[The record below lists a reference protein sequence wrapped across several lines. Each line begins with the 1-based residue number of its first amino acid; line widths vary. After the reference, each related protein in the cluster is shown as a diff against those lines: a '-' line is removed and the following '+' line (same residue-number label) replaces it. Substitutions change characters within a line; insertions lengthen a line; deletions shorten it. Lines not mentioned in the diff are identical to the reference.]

1 MEAIPLFAEPPRPGV
16 APARAI
22 AKSPNPAWS
31 RYVGPR
37 VACDECVIFLHENA
51 GAGPLPRS
59 ARLVRTVRAA
69 GERLRFCTEHAAL
82 RKAADVGCR

>member
-1 MEAIPLFAEPPRPGV
+1 
-16 APARAI
+16 
-22 AKSPNPAWS
+22 
-31 RYVGPR
+31 
-37 VACDECVIFLHENA
+37 VIFLHENA

-59 ARLVRTVRAA
+59 ARLVRTVRVA